1 MDGAQVGIFEKSDQ
15 IGLRRFLQ
23 GHDGTALETKVGF
36 EILGDFTDQT
46 LEGKL
51 SDQKL
56 GRLLVASDFTK
67 GNGSRSVSV
76 RLLDTSGGRGRLA
89 SSLGGQLL
97 AGSFASS
104 GFAIYIS
111 FIFVLI
117 TIAVKRKGAWKAP
130 CGI

>member
-1 MDGAQVGIFEKSDQ
+1 MDVLGHDSDTFCVDGAQVGIFEKSDQ

-36 EILGDFTDQT
+36 EILGDFTDQA

-104 GFAIYIS
+104 GFAFLY
-111 FIFVLI
+111 FFYFR
-117 TIAVKRKGAWKAP
+117 TNKQ
-130 CGI
+130 